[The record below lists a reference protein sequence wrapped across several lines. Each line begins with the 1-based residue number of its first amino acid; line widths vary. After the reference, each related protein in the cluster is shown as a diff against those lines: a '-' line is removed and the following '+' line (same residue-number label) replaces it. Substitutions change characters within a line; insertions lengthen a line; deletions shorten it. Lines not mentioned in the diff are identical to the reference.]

1 MSTAKSSSVRELVV
15 IPDGVLTCPPQLPD
29 FALSV
34 EANYGQ
40 THEPTTQTQGHP
52 SASEA
57 SSLVPGLPPPQSP
70 PQRPLRYDAYEAPP
84 PARRHHSRSPTQHR
98 SRSSISARSSS
109 QLSVDSLSSDYIDPE
124 MAKTMTAGELALM
137 PTEVRNLDYSPFL
150 NAEVNYLVSSAV
162 AKILH

>member
-1 MSTAKSSSVRELVV
+1 M
-15 IPDGVLTCPPQLPD
+15 
-29 FALSV
+29 
-34 EANYGQ
+34 
-40 THEPTTQTQGHP
+40 
-52 SASEA
+52 
-57 SSLVPGLPPPQSP
+57 
-70 PQRPLRYDAYEAPP
+70 
-84 PARRHHSRSPTQHR
+84 
-98 SRSSISARSSS
+98 SARSSS